1 MAQLSYSLAQDFP
14 NPPANRTGWPWN
26 QPVSMLAPIMP
37 NGRPWPRITV
47 VTPAYKQAD
56 FLEETMRSVLLQ
68 GYPNLE
74 YMVIDDQSPDHTP
87 EVIRKYEPWLAYAT
101 RQPNGGQPNAIN
113 NGFRRSTGEIMSW
126 INSDDILLPRALE
139 RIATAF
145 ASGPNTQIVCG
156 FRKVIDASSNVL
168 MKQAIINPCRRDLE
182 RRCFIAQETVYWRR
196 EVWENAGPL
205 DESFGYALDYEYWH
219 RLLSLG
225 YEFHLLPYYLGC
237 IRLHGESKGAT
248 LSQVRDADLQRI
260 YKQYLGREVTEL
272 QLHRERRSVYWR
284 GRLSIRLGQLGLYDF
299 PPVAKFLIRHL

>member
-1 MAQLSYSLAQDFP
+1 VIMATINQIQMFP
-14 NPPANRTGWPWN
+14 VVSNRTGWPWD
-26 QPVSMLAPIMP
+26 QPVSSLPPIMP

-74 YMVIDDQSPDHTP
+74 YMVIDDESPDHTP
-87 EVIRKYEPWLAYAT
+87 EVIRKYEPWLAYTT
-101 RQPNGGQPNAIN
+101 RQPNGGQPNAVN

-145 ASGPNTQIVCG
+145 VTDPNVKVVCG
-156 FRKVIDASSNVL
+156 FRKEIDRDSRVIR
-168 MKQAIINPCRRDLE
+168 KQAIVNPRKRDLE
-182 RRCFIAQETVYWRR
+182 RCCFIAQETVYWRR
-196 EVWENAGPL
+196 EVWEKAGPL

-237 IRLHGESKGAT
+237 IRLHPESKGAT
-248 LSQVRDADLQRI
+248 LAKVRDADLNRI
-260 YKQYLGREVTEL
+260 YKRYLGREVTEFE
-272 QLHRERRSVYWR
+272 LHLERRSLHWR
-284 GRLSIRLGQLGLYDF
+284 GLVALRLGQLGLYDIV
-299 PPVAKFLIRHL
+299 PIAKLLIKCV